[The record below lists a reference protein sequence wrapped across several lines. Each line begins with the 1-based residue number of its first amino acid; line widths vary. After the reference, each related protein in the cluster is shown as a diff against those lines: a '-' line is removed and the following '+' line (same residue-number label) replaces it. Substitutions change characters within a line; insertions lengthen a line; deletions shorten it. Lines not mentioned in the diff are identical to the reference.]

1 MSRRAYRYRLLNVFA
16 LAGDVFSGNPLCVF
30 DDAAGL
36 ADEEMQ
42 AIARQFNLT
51 ETAFLL
57 PSALPQAMARVRI
70 FKPDLEMPY
79 AGHPILG
86 AAHVV
91 RSILQ
96 QGDAMTLELA
106 TGLIDV
112 LGAGSHWKFRVP
124 HSPRVRAPRA
134 TRGELAAALG
144 LRDRDLGDKVM
155 FIDTAVDQL
164 IVPVASLEA
173 LYEVAPDPGAFRKV
187 ARSATREES
196 VAYLWTIG
204 EDGAI
209 HARCLYLTNAGLLED
224 PATGSACGNLGGWM
238 IANGD
243 TEAGRWS
250 VHQGNA
256 AGRPSRLE
264 LELDGEGGIFV
275 SGLVVELGAG
285 VIELRADRTMA
296 TPPAGVPR
304 R

>member
-16 LAGDVFSGNPLCVF
+16 LASEPFSGNPLCVF

-36 ADEEMQ
+36 ADDEMQ
-42 AIARQFNLT
+42 ALARQFNLS

-57 PSALPQAMARVRI
+57 PSALPQATARVRI
-70 FKPDLEMPY
+70 FKPDLELPY

-91 RSILQ
+91 RSVLQ
-96 QGDAMTLELA
+96 QGDAMALELA
-106 TGLIDV
+106 TGLVDV
-112 LGAGSHWKFRVP
+112 LGAGSYWRFRVP
-124 HSPRVRAPRA
+124 HAPRVRAPRG

-144 LRDRDLGDKVM
+144 LRERDLGGKALVV
-155 FIDTAVDQL
+155 DTAVDQL
-164 IVPVASLEA
+164 VVPLASLEA
-173 LYEVAPDPGAFRKV
+173 LYAVAPEPGAFRKL

-196 VAYLWTIG
+196 VAYLWTVDD
-204 EDGAI
+204 DGAF
-209 HARCLYLTNAGLLED
+209 HARCLYLTNAGVLED
-224 PATGSACGNLGGWM
+224 PATGAACGNLGGWM

-243 TEAGRWS
+243 TEAGRWV
-250 VHQGNA
+250 VHQGRA

-275 SGLVVELGAG
+275 SGLVSELGAG
-285 VIELRADRTMA
+285 VIELRADRSMA
-296 TPPAGVPR
+296 TPPIGTR